1 MPPISVVAMQRDEVD
16 LLPVWLHYHGALAGY
31 EAITLF
37 DNGSS
42 DPACLQTLHL
52 AEELGVSVIRDCVG
66 PGSFAAKGDFVAAM
80 IRSLPASVA
89 VAIPLDVDEFI
100 GLRHHGGYTCSP
112 HVLRS
117 WFASLPPGLAL
128 TSCQRLNNCPW
139 DPQTYW
145 PMPPHRSP
153 KLLFTTTDVWGLDL
167 GYHRCDHPASYQSS
181 DWVLFHYH
189 NKPYPLMR
197 DHALRKLLPRLSL
210 PSSRAL
216 ATYRGPGDHLLP
228 PLLLSERQWLHQL
241 RRQPSIYTSAFVKQ
255 LQHLRLPIPFAEH
268 HARIQALLVP

>member
-1 MPPISVVAMQRDEVD
+1 MQRDEVD

-42 DPACLQTLHL
+42 DPACLQILNL
-52 AEELGVSVIRDCVG
+52 AEELGVSVIRDCIG

-112 HVLRS
+112 HVLRP

-128 TSCQRLNNCPW
+128 SSFQRLNNCPW
-139 DPQTYW
+139 DPKTYW
-145 PMPPHRSP
+145 PMPPDRST

-167 GYHRCDHPASYQSS
+167 GYHRCDHPASHQPS

-197 DHALRKLLPRLSL
+197 DHALRKLLPRLPL
-210 PSSRAL
+210 PTSRAL
-216 ATYRGPGDHLLP
+216 ASYRGPGDHLLP
-228 PLLLSERQWLHQL
+228 PLLLSERQWLQQL

-255 LQHLRLPIPFAEH
+255 LQLLGLPIPFADQQH
-268 HARIQALLVP
+268 RLHALLAP